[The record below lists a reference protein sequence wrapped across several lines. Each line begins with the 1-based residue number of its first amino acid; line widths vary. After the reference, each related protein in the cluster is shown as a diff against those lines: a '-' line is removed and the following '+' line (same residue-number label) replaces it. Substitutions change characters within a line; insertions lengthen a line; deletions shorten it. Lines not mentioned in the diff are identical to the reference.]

1 MYEMRERKFPQ
12 QVFVCVSI
20 WLFLLGSI
28 ECKRQVGLGWRQY
41 WRYIKGRGN
50 IVFSLASLFRIQ
62 SKSGLLILMLCF
74 KRFCAFSYQK
84 EINVIYEC
92 KMSVIRRRL
101 LCRRLLCRRLVCYVF

>member
-1 MYEMRERKFPQ
+1 MGSTNYVREGEKGIPTKS
-12 QVFVCVSI
+12 VCLAV

-50 IVFSLASLFRIQ
+50 SVFSLASLFGIQ
-62 SKSGLLILMLCF
+62 SKSGLLILMLRF

-84 EINVIYEC
+84 RDQRD
-92 KMSVIRRRL
+92 K
-101 LCRRLLCRRLVCYVF
+101 